1 MSGKGKPKMTAVR
14 QTVAATAAALADAE
28 LTKLYADTGID
39 LSMLDPVITP
49 DELAP
54 VMRTSVG
61 ALAQD
66 RYRRR
71 GIPWV
76 RYGKRIQIPAGRRGP
91 VPSSQP
97 HGGRMTASTKLDPA
111 VTGGADPPP
120 EYSGSRAPGPAPL
133 NEFVD
138 SHTTALIQQFNGS
151 ACRCGYGETC
161 ACPACPFYANWWFN
175 WEPPQ
180 DLLSQLR
187 RRYEAKKRLPPLCH
201 SGVRDPEGM
210 DWWRR

>member
-76 RYGKRIQIPAGRRGP
+76 RYGKRIRYLP
-91 VPSSQP
+91 VDVARYLAAN
-97 HGGRMTASTKLDPA
+97 RM
-111 VTGGADPPP
+111 GA
-120 EYSGSRAPGPAPL
+120 A
-133 NEFVD
+133 
-138 SHTTALIQQFNGS
+138 
-151 ACRCGYGETC
+151 
-161 ACPACPFYANWWFN
+161 
-175 WEPPQ
+175 
-180 DLLSQLR
+180 
-187 RRYEAKKRLPPLCH
+187 
-201 SGVRDPEGM
+201 
-210 DWWRR
+210 